1 MKEKKKINISV
12 LLMLLAIII
21 VIGISYAAFVFI
33 TNSGIIEANSGKLD
47 IAYNIENSSVN
58 GTLIPSSTR
67 NGGISTSVTAKL
79 NSGSIPGNINL
90 YITPTALTGM
100 PFSALMWEV
109 DVVDTSD
116 NLLTHYEGDFTGSI
130 INTPVKI
137 TDAYGL
143 TSNLL
148 TFKIYI
154 WLNGERINN
163 ENYNSNNG
171 FTATI
176 SADSIAITGEFD
188 PTYTVIFDADGGIGA
203 SGTKSVRVGE
213 DYGLLPT
220 PTKEGYTFKG
230 WNGKN
235 KFNFDVDNMLYIT
248 YYNSNDDTRSRYG
261 FCVNNLNE
269 KTYTLAYDL
278 EDENSVPSY
287 LYYMIL
293 DNNNV
298 ANDLIKLTT
307 TTIVKKKYSFN
318 AIENNRYCIYFASA
332 ATTLPVAI
340 TYSNQLKNV
349 QLEEGTE
356 ATAYEPYY
364 VTSDVT
370 VTQAKNHTLKAI
382 WERKPNV
389 SNQNLSDYQEV
400 EYIESSGTQYI
411 DTGLVPNQD
420 TSVELVVNVLQS
432 ASQDFFGTSSI
443 NDGYSYGFYD
453 GVSRVYDNYND
464 DIALYNDHILGMIT
478 VKKEKSITTV
488 TGDYSFTGYHN
499 SSTFTAAHSLYL
511 FSRWKSSGVY
521 RPASMQCFSF
531 KIWDNGTLV
540 RNMIPAYRKSD
551 EEVGLYDTVNDVFY
565 QNAGT
570 GDFIAGPDVT
580 NS

>member
-67 NGGISTSVTAKL
+67 SGGISTSVTAKL

-116 NLLTHYEGDFTGSI
+116 NLLTHYEGDFTGCV

-137 TDAYGL
+137 TDAYSL
-143 TSNLL
+143 TTNLL

-176 SADSIAITGEFD
+176 SADSISITGEFD
-188 PTYTVIFDADGGIGA
+188 PTYTVTFDADGGIGA

-220 PTKEGYTFKG
+220 PTKEGYTFLG

-235 KFNFDVDNMLYIT
+235 KFNINTIARNMELSSMAGTIYASEGKWASDYIEVEGNKEYTSLNISSSTKCWYDNNKTFISAT
-248 YYNSNDDTRSRYG
+248 YSATATSPSNAKYLKVNGTIDSIDNNSN
-261 FCVNNLNE
+261 
-269 KTYTLAYDL
+269 
-278 EDENSVPSY
+278 
-287 LYYMIL
+287 
-293 DNNNV
+293 
-298 ANDLIKLTT
+298 
-307 TTIVKKKYSFN
+307 
-318 AIENNRYCIYFASA
+318 
-332 ATTLPVAI
+332 
-340 TYSNQLKNV
+340 V
-349 QLEEGTE
+349 QIEEGNA

-364 VTSDVT
+364 VTSDVN
-370 VTQAKNHTLKAI
+370 VTQAKNHTLTAI
-382 WERKPNV
+382 WE
-389 SNQNLSDYQEV
+389 
-400 EYIESSGTQYI
+400 
-411 DTGLVPNQD
+411 
-420 TSVELVVNVLQS
+420 
-432 ASQDFFGTSSI
+432 A
-443 NDGYSYGFYD
+443 
-453 GVSRVYDNYND
+453 
-464 DIALYNDHILGMIT
+464 
-478 VKKEKSITTV
+478 
-488 TGDYSFTGYHN
+488 N
-499 SSTFTAAHSLYL
+499 S
-511 FSRWKSSGVY
+511 
-521 RPASMQCFSF
+521 
-531 KIWDNGTLV
+531 
-540 RNMIPAYRKSD
+540 
-551 EEVGLYDTVNDVFY
+551 
-565 QNAGT
+565 
-570 GDFIAGPDVT
+570 
-580 NS
+580 